1 MAKNNEV
8 VAKVRVTIGGVEA
21 SKKNLNALQ
30 TSADELAER
39 IKQLNKQKVKLVDA
53 NDVKGAD
60 AVVKEMN
67 KVNAALKATKQMIQ
81 AQEMELNNYTN
92 ILDSLSNTKL
102 TNLQKGLRDLQA
114 QMKATLTL
122 DDVQK
127 YGKLKAAY
135 DELLSAVD
143 QLSGKVP
150 NLSYVLK
157 NLGKVADKTLS
168 DSIAYTEKLIA
179 STDKT
184 TKRGRDNIKAWTAD
198 LKRMRQEMA
207 DRSIKVLDNP
217 QSYSTEQIQQSIA
230 ALKKLQPALRQG
242 SQEWD
247 KYAQYIKAG
256 EQALKAYE
264 EKQKALSDKAMR
276 MQTDKVL
283 ANPAGFS
290 QEEVENA
297 IKYAEKLQK
306 TYNVGSPWWIHYKNG
321 IDAAK
326 QSLESFNQKQ
336 KEAEERAK
344 KLQTDKVLSNPNAA
358 GITQQQMED
367 AIRHGKELQKQ
378 QEIGGKE
385 WVDYANKIKL
395 AEERLKSYDAKQKE
409 MADTQR
415 AQAAIADAG
424 VIKQSDGTFD
434 ITADEAKAR
443 AEAIEKYINTLNMS
457 SQADDI
463 QKATDA
469 LNVYNQALG
478 KVKDT
483 SVNVQEILKDPKNFS
498 AEQIEQGIRQ
508 LEAAGKA
515 ISPNDT
521 AAIQANVDS
530 ILKLKQALADTG
542 YSQTFID
549 RVIQDA
555 SKGEASV
562 EELEKAIA
570 MVKEKL
576 RHSKDATVTEKLKQQ
591 LDKLN
596 PALNLTKTSLERVT
610 ATLGNV
616 KAANLGSLKE
626 AAERLKI
633 ELNDVNIKMDDF
645 NRKAAQLKQVNER
658 IKELEA
664 QTKNVSSAWD
674 NAVSRLKNWVL
685 IYAGSSE
692 IFNKMVQ
699 AYQGSLK
706 LSDAMTDVQKTTG
719 LAADEVV
726 RLTDEVQELDTR
738 ITNEKLMEAATEA
751 GRIGLK
757 TRKEVLEFTR
767 ASAITLTALDELDA
781 RSITSVMK
789 LNSLLGETARLGVQQ
804 AILSTASS
812 INELSMASSAAQ
824 QPIID
829 FSRRFGG
836 IAAQANISTAEVLG
850 LGATIDAL
858 GQPVEMSSTALNKFT
873 TALLSNG
880 KAIAEDTGLSEE
892 YIFEMIRQRKTIE
905 LMIEVLSKL
914 STMGGIG
921 EISKY
926 MGDMGGDGARMTA
939 VISALAAN
947 LGFLRKNLDLSTQS
961 FEEGSSVINEY
972 NLKNENAAALVAR
985 IANEIK
991 ESFVNSTT
999 VRVLTTFLGLLQ
1011 SLVHFMLSGTV
1022 AAKAFNAVLIL
1033 IVSRIATMNK
1043 TIRSLNDSL
1052 RLQIMYMLQ
1061 GEGSFLSWKG
1071 LLSAVTAGVKGFGR
1085 ALKSV
1090 FASNPLGWLIVGAS
1104 LLVDFV
1110 SGLFDAEKQTEKIK
1124 PAIDR
1129 ANEAFEEESY
1139 KLNKLRDALDAAKKS
1154 GDGFAEVVSTLN
1166 RDYGKQIGYVLDL
1179 AASYEE
1185 VAGAID
1191 LAVAAKRRQ
1200 ILQEEKDKNFQQVQD
1215 EYRDET
1221 NDQINALKKAI
1232 GIGSAKGRFDDF
1244 SETVQKELYAAI
1256 ASDLNKSASVAGKA
1270 ELGKEVEAVL
1280 RRQAK
1285 AAAMTY
1291 YRKSTGMTDEELAK
1305 FDTSGKEKVLYDMYK
1320 QRLNSISSI
1329 EELAEIYTNKANKIK
1344 ELDEEV
1350 NRQLDAQTEVV
1361 ADLQQK
1367 QIDLISEQNNLANKA
1382 AKDYTADDEHTL
1394 NSIVSLYESM
1404 LTNMSADMD
1413 KTKWDEINEELTFFK
1428 ARQRE
1433 VMLAFVENPLRGVK
1447 MKVGEDGKL
1456 YKEVMAN
1463 GKLQYESVKELSDA
1477 NLRQLVDAYRRT
1489 ESTFQKLIS
1498 DENHLMDS
1506 KVREQADKLSKVKIA
1521 INREL
1526 QKNGIDIDDKG
1537 ELKLRRTEF
1546 RDGSARTARQED
1558 SEGRKAYEALLNNLK
1573 EYYEKRKQLMLD
1585 DFVNGVATVE
1595 QKNRRIEEIER
1606 LHRDSIVAMQTEL
1619 LGESTDT
1626 SLFDEKTLIRDQT
1639 NWKRV
1644 LDWILKDTHHFQDKV
1659 RADRDT
1665 LIRENLDSMAQYKE
1679 EVARIIL
1686 GNDYQAQVDK
1696 EMQDALEKAGLFWG
1710 KMQKRTAEN
1719 ADAITAAMKE
1729 AAKDSYA
1736 IEADK
1741 FRTMLEENK
1750 AFGDTVKAMNEE
1762 QYAAFLILLQQFH
1775 DKTIE
1780 ADKKFADQR
1789 RKITQQMWESGGY
1802 ENEYNFANDSIKNR
1816 QENLSQSKDFG
1827 ATSDKK
1833 AYEEQYRLTLE
1844 QWALEEWRFQMQYDL
1859 AIKAGETE
1867 EQLLARRMEM
1877 AEMEKEMQRQVTEAY
1892 LEEYNRRADKM
1903 AQHAEKFGEFAGV
1916 MASAAWN
1923 TVEDRKKAGEEL
1935 LRYIAQE
1942 SAEYI
1947 RELLVRKIKEEVLRR
1962 QGLKEA
1968 KKGEE
1973 EKQDIEQKGVE
1984 ASTKISEIGGK
1995 IKTGIEEKVAGE
2007 VSDIAT
2013 SGAAKS
2019 ATTAVKKANVDAA
2032 AGAASG
2038 AAKTIGEL
2046 GWWGIPLIA
2055 AIEGVIS
2062 MLLNM
2067 AFSALSS
2074 SFGTSASTNKAS
2086 SKRLATGMLT
2096 YASGRY
2102 PTMGDD
2108 GVTYDAQYE
2117 PRLQTQIYQGGKG
2130 KAHMAL
2136 FSEVMPEMVISG
2148 PTTKIIQED
2157 FPGLMNAIM
2166 MIDKY
2171 GTLPQPRRV
2180 RRYADGNM
2188 DEFDV
2193 DMAQGADGVF
2203 AESPAI
2209 AELRQSNAE
2218 LRQAVAVLSEKL
2230 SNPIPVYINMYGT
2243 GGIKESMDKANKFY
2257 TKNRIKS

>member
-8 VAKVRVTIGGVEA
+8 QARVRLSIGGVEA
-21 SKKNLNALQ
+21 SKKNLEALEEAAKNFRRQIAALEQKKLKLIEEGDLAGANKMIKEMDRVNKLMKANDTMIAQQKDEIVVYQNILENLTTHSLATLQRGLRALQ
-30 TSADELAER
+30 SQMKNTLTSEDVEQYKKLRDAYDQVLDKVNQLSGKAPNLNYVLANLGTVAGKTLKDSVEYVKKMISETEKGSAR
-39 IKQLNKQKVKLVDA
+39 LVGLESQLSKLEGEQQARLA
-53 NDVKGAD
+53 NSAKTAMGNVSGKPFAGTETESRQALETL
-60 AVVKEMN
+60 KEYKATLNMSTQAAEIQ
-67 KVNAALKATKQMIQ
+67 KVNAAMTAYNEALEKV
-81 AQEMELNNYTN
+81 
-92 ILDSLSNTKL
+92 
-102 TNLQKGLRDLQA
+102 KGTA
-114 QMKATLTL
+114 I
-122 DDVQK
+122 DV
-127 YGKLKAAY
+127 
-135 DELLSAVD
+135 SAV
-143 QLSGKVP
+143 
-150 NLSYVLK
+150 
-157 NLGKVADKTLS
+157 
-168 DSIAYTEKLIA
+168 
-179 STDKT
+179 
-184 TKRGRDNIKAWTAD
+184 
-198 LKRMRQEMA
+198 
-207 DRSIKVLDNP
+207 
-217 QSYSTEQIQQSIA
+217 
-230 ALKKLQPALRQG
+230 
-242 SQEWD
+242 
-247 KYAQYIKAG
+247 
-256 EQALKAYE
+256 
-264 EKQKALSDKAMR
+264 
-276 MQTDKVL
+276 
-283 ANPAGFS
+283 
-290 QEEVENA
+290 
-297 IKYAEKLQK
+297 
-306 TYNVGSPWWIHYKNG
+306 
-321 IDAAK
+321 
-326 QSLESFNQKQ
+326 
-336 KEAEERAK
+336 
-344 KLQTDKVLSNPNAA
+344 
-358 GITQQQMED
+358 
-367 AIRHGKELQKQ
+367 
-378 QEIGGKE
+378 
-385 WVDYANKIKL
+385 
-395 AEERLKSYDAKQKE
+395 
-409 MADTQR
+409 
-415 AQAAIADAG
+415 
-424 VIKQSDGTFD
+424 
-434 ITADEAKAR
+434 
-443 AEAIEKYINTLNMS
+443 
-457 SQADDI
+457 
-463 QKATDA
+463 
-469 LNVYNQALG
+469 
-478 KVKDT
+478 
-483 SVNVQEILKDPKNFS
+483 LKDPKNFS
-498 AEQIEQGIRQ
+498 TDQIEKAIKQ
-508 LEAAGKA
+508 LEEDGKK
-515 ISPNDT
+515 IKFGDT
-521 AAIQANVDS
+521 DAIQQNIAD
-530 ILKLKQALADTG
+530 IEKLKQALSSAN
-542 YSQTFID
+542 YSDSFVGQ
-549 RVIQDA
+549 VIKDI
-555 SKGEASV
+555 KDGKASV

-570 MVKEKL
+570 MTKEKL
-576 RHSKDATVTEKLKQQ
+576 RYSKDATMTEKLKQD

-596 PALNLTKTSLERVT
+596 PALELTKTSLERVDK
-610 ATLGNV
+610 TLKNV
-616 KAANLGSLKE
+616 KVANLGSLKE
-626 AAERLKI
+626 AAERLKVEI
-633 ELNDVNIKMDDF
+633 NDVNIKMDDF
-645 NRKAAQLKQVNER
+645 AKKAAQLKKVNAQ
-658 IKELEA
+658 IKELES
-664 QTKNVSSAWD
+664 QTKNVASAWD

-757 TRKEVLEFTR
+757 TRQEVLEFTR

-858 GQPVEMSSTALNKFT
+858 GQPIEMSSTALNKFT

-880 KAIAEDTGLSEE
+880 KQIAEDTGLSEE
-892 YIFEMIRQRKTIE
+892 YVFKMTRQGKTIE

-914 STMGGIG
+914 NNMGGIG

-939 VISALAAN
+939 VVSALAAN
-947 LGFLRKNLDLSTQS
+947 LGFLREQIDLSKMS
-961 FEEGSSVINEY
+961 FEEGISVINEY
-972 NLKNENAAALVAR
+972 NLKNENAAAIVAR
-985 IANEIK
+985 AGNEIK
-991 ESFVNSTT
+991 EILVNSTAVKHLT
-999 VRVLTTFLGLLQ
+999 SFLKHLLDFIQYIRSGALGAKALGVAMTFVLGKLLMTRTILGKLFTDFIHGKKQIISLTAVTNALGQ
-1011 SLVHFMLSGTV
+1011 SLM
-1022 AAKAFNAVLIL
+1022 
-1033 IVSRIATMNK
+1033 
-1043 TIRSLNDSL
+1043 
-1052 RLQIMYMLQ
+1052 
-1061 GEGSFLSWKG
+1061 
-1071 LLSAVTAGVKGFGR
+1071 TAGLK
-1085 ALKSV
+1085 ALAFVRDFSAIKTANGILAAFRFTVDSVTKSLWAL
-1090 FASNPLGWLIVGAS
+1090 FKTNPLGWVALIVTAGQVIYS
-1104 LLVDFV
+1104 WLSNVK
-1110 SGLFDAEKQTEKIK
+1110 EETEETKS
-1124 PAIDR
+1124 AVDR

-1394 NSIVSLYESM
+1394 SSIVSLYESM

-1546 RDGSARTARQED
+1546 RDGTERDSDKDARA
-1558 SEGRKAYEALLNNLK
+1558 AYKALLDNME
-1573 EYYEKRKQLMLD
+1573 EYYGKRKEIILARLLAEGKTIKEKNLEMKKWE
-1585 DFVNGVATVE
+1585 VE
-1595 QKNRRIEEIER
+1595 YRQG
-1606 LHRDSIVAMQTEL
+1606 LVDMQSEL
-1619 LGESTDT
+1619 LGKGES
-1626 SLFDEKTLIRDQT
+1626 FEENVFIRDIENYKKAAALIQNAT
-1639 NWKRV
+1639 K
-1644 LDWILKDTHHFQDKV
+1644 TFQDKV
-1659 RADRDT
+1659 ANDMQKNRNKILELQFLPAGRTGGGDAEKGIRKAYTAILKNIEEYYAKQKQLVETDYLNSTITVEDKNRRLEELELQHWQARISMQREVLGEGNFFNENLYIRDLENFQYVKKHMLDESHHYQDTVRADM
-1665 LIRENLDSMAQYKE
+1665 ENTIYEQEALLAKHKRKVDE
-1679 EVARIIL
+1679 IIL

-1696 EMQDALEKAGLFWG
+1696 EMQDALEIAGLFWG
-1710 KMQKRTAEN
+1710 EAQDRTEKN

-1741 FRTMLEENK
+1741 FRTILEENK
-1750 AFGDTVKAMNEE
+1750 TFGDTVKAMNEE

-1802 ENEYNFANDSIKNR
+1802 ENEYNFANDRIRNR
-1816 QENLSQSKDFG
+1816 QENLNQSKGFG
-1827 ATSDKK
+1827 ATTDKK

-2096 YASGRY
+2096 YANGRY

-2117 PRLQTQIYQGGKG
+2117 PRLQTRIYQGGKG

-2193 DMAQGADGVF
+2193 DVRQGADGIF